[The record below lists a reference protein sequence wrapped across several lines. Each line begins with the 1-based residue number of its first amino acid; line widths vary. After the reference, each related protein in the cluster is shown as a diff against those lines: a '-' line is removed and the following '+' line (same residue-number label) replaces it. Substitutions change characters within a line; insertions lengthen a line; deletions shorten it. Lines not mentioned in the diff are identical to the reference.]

1 MEVGAKEDM
10 SGRKFPRLIRTQFVK
25 GNDCEL
31 KISKKEERVPA
42 HLEKCK
48 TRKGK
53 KYEPKLMLEA
63 QLPVAVLLLMF
74 RYVECVGFCKSNFHL
89 NPSK

>member
-1 MEVGAKEDM
+1 MGEKEDV

-25 GNDCEL
+25 CNDCEL
-31 KISKKEERVPA
+31 KISKRKEERVPA

-63 QLPVAVLLLMF
+63 QLPVAVLLLMLQICGMCWF
-74 RYVECVGFCKSNFHL
+74 L
-89 NPSK
+89 